1 MLKSQQKLP
10 LSHTKTAPVRSHP
23 LTTAGGGE
31 TSQNLDLNRKHLR
44 ETRETGQ
51 VDEYCLP
58 LLAEFLSIHPFGA
71 TSESIV
77 FPKKKHKHILHV
89 RSRSNRPLMVP
100 LVPRAQSPSTESP
113 SPDEVAPKDVQ
124 NLTLTTKKQKNRKK
138 NNQIIPL

>member
-1 MLKSQQKLP
+1 M
-10 LSHTKTAPVRSHP
+10 
-23 LTTAGGGE
+23 
-31 TSQNLDLNRKHLR
+31 
-44 ETRETGQ
+44 
-51 VDEYCLP
+51 
-58 LLAEFLSIHPFGA
+58 
-71 TSESIV
+71 
-77 FPKKKHKHILHV
+77 